1 MYECLTDTTCV
12 WVLVHVSMHI
22 SVHMSTTMSMH
33 ISMTIFVCLSEY
45 VHEFLST
52 DLCLS
57 VFVCASE
64 YCSRLYLYVHVCC
77 YRCRAEPV
85 LKGPYVPWQRTG
97 PQIYNEK

>member
-1 MYECLTDTTCV
+1 MYECLTDTTYV
-12 WVLVHVSMHI
+12 WVLVHVSVHI
-22 SVHMSTTMSMH
+22 SVHMSMH
-33 ISMTIFVCLSEY
+33 IRMPIFVCLSEC
-45 VHEFLST
+45 VHEFLSA

-57 VFVCASE
+57 VYVCASE

-97 PQIYNEK
+97 PQICNEKQQ